1 MKTESIFAL
10 KRCTTYLQN
19 THKLIHQTNVIYAQM
34 SDDIYDDGAQ
44 NTLLFR
50 WIQLLHTYTHSI

>member
-1 MKTESIFAL
+1 MRQKKIRDKNENGEHLCI
-10 KRCTTYLQN
+10 KKMYYLQN

-44 NTLLFR
+44 NIVG
-50 WIQLLHTYTHSI
+50 WKKKS

>member
-1 MKTESIFAL
+1 MY
-10 KRCTTYLQN
+10 YLQN

-44 NTLLFR
+44 NIVGWKKSHNILV
-50 WIQLLHTYTHSI
+50 